1 MPTLLCGIATRP
13 HNSDPEPTTS
23 PVISRARRV
32 TKNWLLHDA
41 PELTGQLQGP
51 HGRREASA
59 HGHPWW
65 KVMCLSGVDYFSTL
79 GYQPAL
85 VALSAGLLSPLV
97 TLILVLVTLTAALP
111 IYRRIASESPTGAGS
126 ILLLEKLLSRW
137 NAKIFVLML
146 LGFTMT
152 DFIITITLSAAD
164 AAAHLEANP
173 LVAPVLG
180 GHHVLITLVL
190 LGLLTAV
197 FLRGFDE
204 TINIAVLLVVVF
216 LALNTLVI
224 VTGLVQIATQPNLTI
239 DWWASLTAQNS
250 NPWPA
255 LALVIIVF
263 PKIALGMSGFETG
276 VVVMPQIGSR
286 RDATLTQTQVLA
298 ARVRGAK
305 KLLTTAAM
313 TMSALLLT
321 SSFVTTVLIP
331 HTEFE
336 AGGQANG
343 RALAYLAHTLL
354 GEGWGTAY
362 DVSTILILWFAGAS
376 AMSGLLNLV
385 PRYLPRYGM
394 APEWA
399 RASRPLVLLF
409 SAVAVVV
416 TLIFRADVEAQGG
429 AYATGVLVLM
439 TSAAVAVTLS
449 ARARGQR
456 ASFLY
461 FLGATCVFIY
471 TTVANMFERPE
482 GLRISAVF
490 ILGVLVLSMLSRAR
504 RAYELRLDH
513 IRFDRPALEA
523 LTAID
528 EPVHLIA
535 HLPDNFSDADYCEKL
550 ARERWAHNLPDD
562 ARIIF
567 VEIAVTDPSN
577 FTSELSVHYLETDGH
592 PVLAASGSAV
602 ANALAALAL
611 EVRDI
616 TGHVPHLYL
625 DWAAGSPVKNYIA
638 FLLFGQGQIAS
649 TVHEVLRRAEKNL
662 HRRPVV
668 HVS

>member
-1 MPTLLCGIATRP
+1 
-13 HNSDPEPTTS
+13 
-23 PVISRARRV
+23 
-32 TKNWLLHDA
+32 
-41 PELTGQLQGP
+41 
-51 HGRREASA
+51 
-59 HGHPWW
+59 
-65 KVMCLSGVDYFSTL
+65 MCLSGVDYFSTL

-85 VALSAGLLSPLV
+85 AALAAGLLSPLV

-111 IYRRIASESPTGAGS
+111 IYRHIATESPSGAGS
-126 ILLLEKLLSRW
+126 IFLLEKLLSRW
-137 NAKIFVLML
+137 NAKIFVLVL

-173 LVAPVLG
+173 LVAPVFG
-180 GHHVLITLVL
+180 EHHVLITLVL

-216 LALNTLVI
+216 LTLNALVI
-224 VTGLVQIATQPNLTI
+224 VAGLVQVFTQPNLTI

-250 NPWPA
+250 NPWLA
-255 LALVIIVF
+255 LALVVLVF

-276 VVVMPQIGSR
+276 VVVMPQIGGKQ
-286 RDATLTQTQVLA
+286 DAQLSQTEVLT
-298 ARVRGAK
+298 ARIRGAK
-305 KLLTTAAM
+305 KLLTTAAL
-313 TMSALLLT
+313 TMSALLLA

-331 HTEFE
+331 HAEFE

-362 DVSTILILWFAGAS
+362 DISTILILWFAGAS

-399 RASRPLVLLF
+399 RASRPLVLVF

-416 TLIFRADVEAQGG
+416 TLIFRADVQAQGG

-482 GLRISAVF
+482 GLRISAAF
-490 ILGVLVLSMLSRAR
+490 ILGVLVLSILSRAR
-504 RAYELRLDH
+504 RAYELRIENVH
-513 IRFDRPALEA
+513 FNQAALEI
-523 LTAID
+523 LTKTR

-602 ANALAALAL
+602 ANSLAALAL
-611 EVRDI
+611 EVRDL
-616 TGHVPHLYL
+616 TGQVPHLYL
-625 DWAAGSPVKNYIA
+625 DWAAGSPVKNYIS
-638 FLLFGQGQIAS
+638 FLLFGQGQVAS

-662 HRRPVV
+662 KRRPVV